1 MRLFI
6 AIVIS
11 AMFPMLITS
20 VSMAQFEG
28 AVWDTLTSD
37 TLRDGLSHQALSTT
51 PYQLHLTYAKER
63 TGGGWEVHYRLYDML
78 AGWDL
83 DRMVESDVPCF
94 GPVIAAR
101 LTNQYD
107 IFIAFESGNDIWGWI
122 AHGPTDWDPV
132 NVTNSPEPE
141 FSPTVALGDSTVQGA
156 WIMQTALGY
165 KIVHFWGYND
175 STFADTIMD
184 SNLGDFGT
192 GAAPFIVSV
201 GEAPHIFYRGVNDFG
216 YHIHHAYKEH
226 PDSSGTIEFLDGGNV
241 EDYVASAAVDSAGNI
256 HLAMSGNEG
265 FGMPAHV
272 YYRKRDRQTR
282 QWSSPELVTGAF
294 SATNASIA
302 VTADA
307 TVWIVSCGVS
317 GNFYNGEIYLSN
329 NGSGTFQTT
338 LLASYSS
345 CTQPVIAMISGIYG
359 AVVLDAPIGG
369 DDSRNYEI
377 VYFGPGVTGIDDK
390 QLRPGQISLKG
401 NYPNPFNGE
410 TIIAYDLPNEAN
422 VAIEIFDIS
431 GRRVD
436 TITPGAQP
444 AGSHIIRWDARELS
458 SGVYFYRL
466 NAGGRSETRKLLFL
480 K

>member
-1 MRLFI
+1 MRPFR
-6 AIVIS
+6 AISIS
-11 AMFPMLITS
+11 LVLPMILTS
-20 VSMAQFEG
+20 VSIAQFEG
-28 AVWDTLTSD
+28 AIWDTLTAD
-37 TLRDGLSHQALSTT
+37 TLGDGLSIQALSTT
-51 PYQLHLTYAKER
+51 PYQLHLTYSKER
-63 TGGGWEVHYRLYDML
+63 AGGGREVRYRFFDML
-78 AGWDL
+78 AGWDE
-83 DRMVESDVPCF
+83 DRIVEADIPCV
-94 GPVIAAR
+94 GPVIAAHFAD
-101 LTNQYD
+101 QYD
-107 IFIAFESGNDIWGWI
+107 IFVAFESGNDIWGWI

-141 FSPTVALGDSTVQGA
+141 FSPTVALGDSTVHGA

-184 SNLGDFGT
+184 SNLGDFGS

-201 GEAPHIFYRGVNDFG
+201 GEAPHLFYRGVNDFG

-226 PDSSGTIEFLDGGNV
+226 PDSSGTIEFLNSGNLD
-241 EDYVASAAVDSAGNI
+241 DYVASAAVDSAGNI

-272 YYRKRDRQTR
+272 YYRRRDHQTR
-282 QWSSPELVTGAF
+282 QWSPPELVTGGS

-302 VTADA
+302 ITAGG

-345 CTQPVIAMISGIYG
+345 CTQPVIAMINGIYG

-377 VYFGPGVTGIDDK
+377 VYYGPGTTGIGEPYTRSK
-390 QLRPGQISLKG
+390 EISLG
-401 NYPNPFNGE
+401 DNYPNPFNAKA
-410 TIIAYDLPNEAN
+410 TIVYDISSEAEI
-422 VAIEIFDIS
+422 AIEFFDI
-431 GRRVD
+431 GGKRVD
-436 TITPGAQP
+436 VAAFGIQA
-444 AGSHIIRWDARELS
+444 AGHYSLTWNARGLP
-458 SGVYFYRL
+458 SGVYICRL
-466 NAGGRSETRKLLFL
+466 NAGGRSEARKLLLL